1 MHYSY
6 EKNNIQAGTEDWVG
20 SDRLRK
26 AIERNRRKM
35 MEKNSRPEVKVT
47 PETHFRSERVSV
59 AHPDDF
65 EFIKKEDRLKRFE
78 VPRERSLVKVESS
91 KNDKYDFTTKNWW
104 TKKLAK
110 VAWIIYSIMVFRLIF
125 AENGMVDYFSMEKVL
140 QEKRDALST
149 VINGNKKIISE
160 INRIDKDS
168 VYQKKIARDYLG
180 VVAKDEFL
188 ILFSK

>member
-6 EKNNIQAGTEDWVG
+6 EKNNVASSDDSVG

-26 AIERNRRKM
+26 AIERNRRKQ
-35 MEKNSRPEVKVT
+35 MEKNSRPEIKVA
-47 PETHFRSERVSV
+47 PENHFRSERVSV

-78 VPRERSLVKVESS
+78 VPRERSLVKVPNAKSE
-91 KNDKYDFTTKNWW
+91 KYDFTEKNWW

-110 VAWIIYSIMVFRLIF
+110 LAWIVYSILVFRLIF

-140 QEKRDALST
+140 QEKREVLAGM
-149 VINGNKKIISE
+149 VAGNKKIISE
-160 INRIDKDS
+160 INKIDKDTT
-168 VYQKKIARDYLG
+168 YQKKIARDYLG
-180 VVAKDEFL
+180 VVAKDEYL